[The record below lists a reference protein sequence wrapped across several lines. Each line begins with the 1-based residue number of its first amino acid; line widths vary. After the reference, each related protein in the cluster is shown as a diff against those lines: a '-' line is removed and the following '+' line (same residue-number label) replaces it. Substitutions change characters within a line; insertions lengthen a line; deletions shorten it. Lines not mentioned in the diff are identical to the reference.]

1 LSTVSNADY
10 FISKKAFFF
19 DLSPWAD
26 EVPNDDPKQKLGTD
40 LAVMKSVFAAA
51 HKANNGKMVH
61 MGGFPPWPYKYVT
74 PSSCSSRSA
83 DERTQSCQR
92 FKPHTHTHTHTHRWA
107 VSIILHVCFAM
118 RCPCSFTLM
127 SACISPIDFAGC
139 CYRPIPVVFRML
151 AQYAVDTPT
160 ICYSPFIHRRSPLLN
175 VHCVSS
181 ANILQV
187 RDAVGEAPRG
197 RDRVALCADRVVLQ
211 RLHGCRRNRA

>member
-1 LSTVSNADY
+1 MLFSFLYVVPACSNVVLSEDEKKHSCSDYVLVFLLLALQRCVQVDRGADADISLSTVSNADY

-92 FKPHTHTHTHTHRWA
+92 FKPHTHTHTSLGCQHHLARLLCYALPLLIHTH
-107 VSIILHVCFAM
+107 VSLH
-118 RCPCSFTLM
+118 FT
-127 SACISPIDFAGC
+127 D
-139 CYRPIPVVFRML
+139 
-151 AQYAVDTPT
+151 
-160 ICYSPFIHRRSPLLN
+160 
-175 VHCVSS
+175 
-181 ANILQV
+181 
-187 RDAVGEAPRG
+187 
-197 RDRVALCADRVVLQ
+197 
-211 RLHGCRRNRA
+211 